1 MRTAAVV
8 SLLASSAALAGV
20 PSVSTFSEEAPYLS
34 AANADASYNFND
46 YFDDLPPGNWTA
58 NIGPGPNVNPFDGLF
73 SVSVTAP
80 ANVYIGSQEN
90 HGAHDY
96 AVFAF
101 DQSGMRDHTG
111 TMLVEF
117 AQPVVAFGAYYTYSV
132 YTPGTQAE
140 TYSLTLYRDGV
151 AGEPL
156 TIDANQYVLIEDA
169 QPFDAVLIVGTT
181 GEGAPS
187 VETIDDLTGRLA
199 NIAACPS
206 DLDDDSV
213 VGSGDL
219 AALLAAWGQTGGPAD
234 LDGDTIVG
242 SGDLAALLAAWGACD

>member
-1 MRTAAVV
+1 MRTAAVFT
-8 SLLASSAALAGV
+8 LLASSAALAGA
-20 PSVSTFSEEAPYLS
+20 PSVSTFSEEAPYL
-34 AANADASYNFND
+34 AAAGADVNYNFDD
-46 YFDDLPPGNWTA
+46 YFDHLPPGNWQT
-58 NIGPGPNVNPFDGLF
+58 NIGPGPNANPFDGLF
-73 SVSVTAP
+73 SISVTAP

-96 AVFAF
+96 AVYAF

-117 AQPVVAFGAYYTYSV
+117 AQPVVAFGAYFTYSV

-140 TYSLTLYRDGV
+140 TYSLTLLRDGV
-151 AGEPL
+151 ADEPL
-156 TIDANQYVLIEDA
+156 IVDADQFVLIEDDH
-169 QPFDAVLIVGTT
+169 PFDAVLIVGTT

-199 NIAACPS
+199 VIAACPA
-206 DLDDDSV
+206 DLDGDSV

-219 AALLAAWGQTGGPAD
+219 AALLAAWGQSDHPAD
-234 LDGDTIVG
+234 LDSDNTVG
-242 SGDLAALLAAWGACD
+242 SGDLAAMLAAWGACD

>member
-8 SLLASSAALAGV
+8 TLLASSTALAGA
-20 PSVSTFSEEAPYLS
+20 PSVSTFSEEAPYLA
-34 AANADASYNFND
+34 AANADASYNFDN
-46 YFDDLPPGNWTA
+46 YFDHLPPGSWTA
-58 NIGPGPNVNPFDGLF
+58 NIGPGPNPNPFEGLF
-73 SVSVTAP
+73 SISVTSP
-80 ANVYIGSQEN
+80 ANVYIGSHEN

-96 AVFAF
+96 AVYAF
-101 DQSGMRDHTG
+101 DQSAMRDHTG

-117 AQPVVAFGAYYTYSV
+117 AQPVVAFGAYFTYSV

-140 TYSLTLYRDGV
+140 TYSLTLLRDGV

-156 TIDANQYVLIEDA
+156 TVDADQYVLIEDD
-169 QPFDAVLIVGTT
+169 QPFDAVLIIATT

-199 NIAACPS
+199 VIAPCPG

-219 AALLAAWGQTGGPAD
+219 AVVLAAWGQTESPAD
-234 LDGDTIVG
+234 LDEDTVVG
-242 SGDLAALLAAWGACD
+242 AGDLAVLLAAWGACD